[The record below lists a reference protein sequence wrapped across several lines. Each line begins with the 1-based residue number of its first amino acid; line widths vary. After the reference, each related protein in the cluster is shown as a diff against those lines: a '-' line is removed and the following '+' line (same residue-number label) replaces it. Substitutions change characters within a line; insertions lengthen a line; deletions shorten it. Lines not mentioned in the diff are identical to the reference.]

1 MRCPR
6 AAPLHLWRA
15 TKLLSVLLAALLLG
29 RYRDQA
35 RNAATTAAADHFT
48 RSIAA
53 LRPVVEAKRA
63 ALEAGEC
70 PRCRPGAVPAGA
82 GRPAQRTDHL
92 LQVEGELLRRA
103 GLGDAPRSLPPAD
116 ALPLRRPPPPA
127 PAAMETPTSP
137 SNAPS
142 AAIVEPAQAPVRPEA
157 TPAAPAAP
165 TPPPPA
171 EATPPTIQP
180 QQRDGEGA
188 LSLLSRLAPPS
199 QTPRVF
205 LVYAPPAGPKTNGDH
220 SASDLATALLV
231 GTNFCDIATGQAPC
245 FVLAFGLT
253 SLGAVDSGNARR
265 RGCC

>member
-127 PAAMETPTSP
+127 TAAPGTPPSP
-137 SNAPS
+137 SNAPP
-142 AAIVEPAQAPVRPEA
+142 AAIAEPAQAPVRSEA
-157 TPAAPAAP
+157 PPAASAAP
-165 TPPPPA
+165 TPP
-171 EATPPTIQP
+171 PPTIQP

-220 SASDLATALLV
+220 GASDLATALLV
-231 GTNFCDIATGQAPC
+231 STTNFCVVA
-245 FVLAFGLT
+245 
-253 SLGAVDSGNARR
+253 SSGRAGNV
-265 RGCC
+265 